1 MIFKK
6 GDSQK
11 MKIKDGYIV
20 RKIGTK
26 YYAVSAA
33 RAAEGGGMIALNET
47 GAFIWD
53 LLKNDTDIDAI
64 AKALVD
70 KYEIDLETATRDSK
84 AYIDM
89 LKEAGALA

>member
-1 MIFKK
+1 
-6 GDSQK
+6 

-53 LLKNDTDIDAI
+53 LLKEETTVEAI

-70 KYEIDLETATRDSK
+70 RYEIDVETATRDSE
-84 AYIDM
+84 AYICM

>member
-1 MIFKK
+1 
-6 GDSQK
+6 

-20 RKIGTK
+20 RKIGSK
-26 YYAVSAA
+26 FYAVSAA

-53 LLKNDTDIDAI
+53 LLKEDTTVENI
-64 AKALVD
+64 AKALVER
-70 KYEIDLETATRDSK
+70 YEIDVETATRDTE
-84 AYIDM
+84 AYLCM

>member
-1 MIFKK
+1 
-6 GDSQK
+6 

-26 YYAVSAA
+26 YYAVSVSQVSN
-33 RAAEGGGMIALNET
+33 GGGMIALNET

-53 LLKNDTDIDAI
+53 LMKAETDADTI
-64 AKALVD
+64 ASALAAH
-70 KYEIDLETATRDSK
+70 YEIDVETAKRDTE
-84 AYIDM
+84 AFIGM

>member
-1 MIFKK
+1 
-6 GDSQK
+6 
-11 MKIKDGYIV
+11 
-20 RKIGTK
+20 
-26 YYAVSAA
+26 
-33 RAAEGGGMIALNET
+33 MIALNET

>member
-1 MIFKK
+1 
-6 GDSQK
+6 
-11 MKIKDGYIV
+11 MKIRDGYIV

-53 LLKNDTDIDAI
+53 LLKEDTTVDAVASALAEKYGIDLDM
-64 AKALVD
+64 AKAD
-70 KYEIDLETATRDSK
+70 TE
-84 AYIDM
+84 AYVNM
-89 LKEAGALA
+89 LKEADALA

>member
-1 MIFKK
+1 
-6 GDSQK
+6 

-53 LLKNDTDIDAI
+53 LLKEETTVEAVANALI
-64 AKALVD
+64 A
-70 KYEIDLETATRDSK
+70 KYEIDAETATKDTE
-84 AYIDM
+84 AYICM
-89 LKEAGALA
+89 LKEAGAIA

>member
-1 MIFKK
+1 
-6 GDSQK
+6 

-53 LLKNDTDIDAI
+53 LLKEDNTVEAI
-64 AKALVD
+64 AKTLVE
-70 KYEIDLETATRDSK
+70 KYEIDLDTAMSDTE
-84 AYIDM
+84 AYVNM
-89 LKEAGALA
+89 LKEADALA

>member
-1 MIFKK
+1 
-6 GDSQK
+6 
-11 MKIKDGYIV
+11 MKIKAGYIV

-53 LLKNDTDIDAI
+53 LLKEETTVEAI
-64 AKALVD
+64 ANALAD
-70 KYEIDLETATRDSK
+70 KYEIDVETATHDTE
-84 AYIDM
+84 AYVCM
-89 LKEAGALA
+89 LKEVGALA